1 VKVRKFLF
9 KTMLALCS
17 LGSIVLVV
25 GVCIFLTSLYQYSQ
39 DLPDHKKL
47 KEYEPSIMTR
57 LYGGDGTLIGEYAS
71 EKRIYIPIYAI
82 PPKVIYSFLAAE
94 DKNFYSH
101 KGVDFYGILRA
112 AVNNIDNIRNG
123 RRLEGASTI
132 TQQVAK
138 NFLLTNE
145 VSLDRKIKEA
155 LLAFRIEDA
164 FSKDHILSLY
174 LNQIYLGNRSYGVA
188 AAALNYFDKSLD
200 ELDLEEAALLAALP
214 KAPSSFD
221 PYRNP
226 TRALERRNWV
236 LSRLHSDGRITESQM
251 KLAQAKPITL
261 TRPNRNSFVDAR
273 YFSEEVRRELVDK
286 YGDDIIYLGG
296 LSVRTSLDPELQK
309 YAIDALRD
317 GLESYDRRTGYK
329 GPVKKLE
336 SLDNWKEALEHV
348 DRPTNTK
355 DTWDLAVV
363 TSSNWESLKIGFA
376 DGRTGV
382 IPLAKLGWARKA
394 VSDPDHYMQ
403 DVRAASEVAP
413 VGAVILVEKDPE
425 AEEDG
430 YLLRQQVRVQGGIVV
445 LDPHT
450 GRVLAMQGG
459 YEADISGF
467 NRVTQA
473 KRQPGSAFKPFVYL
487 AGLDDGFTPANLIL
501 DAPFVMDQG
510 PGLPKWRPSNYTK
523 EFYGPT
529 PLRVGVEK
537 SRNLMTV
544 RLAYHVGMEKIAGY
558 ARKFGIDKNMKET
571 LAMALGAGETT
582 LIDLTSAYAVLV
594 NGGKKVTPT
603 FIDRIQNRE
612 GGTIYKT
619 KYVECI
625 SCSDLQDWYHQD
637 TPMIKDNRLQISDPR
652 TSYQVVS
659 MLEGVV
665 QRGTARRL
673 RSLNRPLAG
682 KTGTTNDSRDAWFIG
697 FSPDLVV
704 GVYVGYDQP
713 KTLGRKQTGSN
724 VAAPIFGSFMEKALA
739 DKPKTPFRVPDGLER
754 VRVNA
759 ETGRIA
765 RSGDKRTIWEV
776 FLPGTEPT
784 SQQYLLDKSGLNLVV
799 GDDPSGAKSSTTIGT
814 GGLY

>member
-1 VKVRKFLF
+1 
-9 KTMLALCS
+9 MLALCS
-17 LGSIVLVV
+17 LGSIVLIV
-25 GVCIFLTSLYQYSQ
+25 GVCVFLTSLYQYSQ

-57 LYGGDGTLIGEYAS
+57 LYGGDGTLVGEYAS

-82 PPKVIYSFLAAE
+82 PPKVIYSFLSAE

-101 KGVDFYGILRA
+101 KGVDFYGIMRA
-112 AVNNIDNIRNG
+112 VVNNIDNIRKG

-164 FSKDHILSLY
+164 FSKDHILALY

-200 ELDLEEAALLAALP
+200 ELELEEAALLASLP
-214 KAPSSFD
+214 KAPSAFD
-221 PYRNP
+221 PFRNP
-226 TRALERRNWV
+226 KRARQRRDWV
-236 LSRLHSDGRITESQM
+236 LSRLYEDGRITHAQM
-251 KLAQAKPITL
+251 TLAQAKPITL

-273 YFSEEVRRELVDK
+273 YFSEEVRRELVDQ
-286 YGDDIIYLGG
+286 YGKDIIYFGG
-296 LSVRTSLDPELQK
+296 LSVRTSLDPDLQK
-309 YAIDALRD
+309 YAIDALRE
-317 GLESYDRRTGYK
+317 GLENYDRRTGYK
-329 GPVKKLE
+329 GPVKVLKT
-336 SLDNWKEALEHV
+336 LDQWQDALENIQK
-348 DRPTNTK
+348 PANTR
-355 DTWDLAVV
+355 DEWEMAVV
-363 TSSNWESLKIGFA
+363 TSSNWEKLNIGFV
-376 DGRTGV
+376 DGREGF
-382 IPLAKLGWARKA
+382 IPLKKLGWARKA
-394 VSDPDHYMQ
+394 VTSSDQYLQ
-403 DVRAASEVAP
+403 DVRAANEVTP
-413 VGAVILVEKDPE
+413 VGSVILVEKDPE
-425 AEEDG
+425 DQGKG
-430 YLLRQQVRVQGGIVV
+430 YLLRQQVRVQGGIVA

-487 AGLDDGFTPANLIL
+487 AALDDGFTPANLVL
-501 DAPFVMDQG
+501 DAPFVIDQG
-510 PGLPKWRPSNYTK
+510 PGLPKWRPSNYTN

-529 PLRVGVEK
+529 PLRVGIEK
-537 SRNLMTV
+537 SKNLMTV
-544 RLAYHVGMEKIAGY
+544 RLAYHIGMEKISDY
-558 ARKFGIDKNMKET
+558 AKKFGIDQDMPKALSMS
-571 LAMALGAGETT
+571 LGAGETT

-612 GGTIYKT
+612 GETIYKKAQFKCMGCT
-619 KYVECI
+619 ELEEWEDQ
-625 SCSDLQDWYHQD
+625 SMPL
-637 TPMIKDNRLQISDPR
+637 IKDMRQQISDPR
-652 TSYQVVS
+652 TSYQIVS

-713 KTLGRKQTGSN
+713 RTLGRKQTGSN
-724 VAAPIFGSFMEKALA
+724 VAAPIFGTFMKKALA
-739 DKPKTPFRVPDGLER
+739 DKPKTPFRIPDGLER
-754 VRVNA
+754 VRINA
-759 ETGRIA
+759 DTGTA
-765 RSGDKRTIWEV
+765 AKAGDERVIWET
-776 FLPGTEPT
+776 FLPGTAPT
-784 SQQYLLDKSGLNLVV
+784 SQQYLLDKSGLNLMV
-799 GDDPSGAKSSTTIGT
+799 GDDPTGSKSSTTIGT